1 MAKLFFVSKCGVS
14 NEIEMLLQLEGSGMV
29 GNWLFREVL
38 ERLLDLVTVPVK
50 QALCQEKTTH
60 SSELVQNCCHLLARV
75 VAELA
80 SQSSGTDVSWELLT
94 VYQLASTLY
103 GLHWTKHC
111 DTCIVCH
118 IHIVKVRTGFRC

>member
-1 MAKLFFVSKCGVS
+1 VSKYGFH
-14 NEIEMLLQLEGSGMV
+14 NLIEILLQLEGSGMV

-60 SSELVQNCCHLLARV
+60 SSELVQNCCHLLARI

-80 SQSSGTDVSWELLT
+80 SQSSGSDVS
-94 VYQLASTLY
+94 
-103 GLHWTKHC
+103 G
-111 DTCIVCH
+111 
-118 IHIVKVRTGFRC
+118 

>member
-1 MAKLFFVSKCGVS
+1 VSKCGAS

-80 SQSSGTDVSWELLT
+80 SQSSGTDVS
-94 VYQLASTLY
+94 
-103 GLHWTKHC
+103 
-111 DTCIVCH
+111 
-118 IHIVKVRTGFRC
+118 